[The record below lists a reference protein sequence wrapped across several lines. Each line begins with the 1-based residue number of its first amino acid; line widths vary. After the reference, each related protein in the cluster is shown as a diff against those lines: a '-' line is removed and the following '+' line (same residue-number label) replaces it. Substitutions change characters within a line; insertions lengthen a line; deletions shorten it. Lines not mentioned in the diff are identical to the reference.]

1 VTEGPGPGVDAAGRP
16 VIDPTENV
24 KALNAAEAKRQDDLR
39 RADARRQDDIRN
51 AESRH
56 IREILTIRTH
66 HDEERRRVN
75 EIHARELREAEADR
89 LDALRAGDQAQIQRA
104 AEVQEARATALA
116 TQQATVQESFRA
128 ELAAA
133 LNPINTAIADLRR
146 SQYELAGSKAQT
158 IESGTT
164 GRQWIALAIAA
175 LALLSTFIIGS
186 AGIIIA
192 LLLK

>member
-1 VTEGPGPGVDAAGRP
+1 MTNGPGPGVDATGRP

-39 RADARRQDDIRN
+39 RADARRQDDIRT

-56 IREILTIRTH
+56 IREILSIRTH

-128 ELAAA
+128 ELVAA
-133 LNPINTAIADLRR
+133 LNPINTTIADLRR
-146 SQYELAGSKAQT
+146 SQYELAGQRAQT
-158 IESGTT
+158 TESGST

-186 AGIIIA
+186 AGIIIT
-192 LLLK
+192 LLLR